1 MANNVDFAKLELN
14 FLSYLN
20 MLIDAI
26 IFIIELL
33 FNRHLNSVAHQNIQQ
48 NILILSLSDK
58 TLLRFARDVWAFSFL
73 TILNTHPLTQL

>member
-1 MANNVDFAKLELN
+1 MIRKLKIVMANNVDFAKLELN

-26 IFIIELL
+26 IFIIELV

-58 TLLRFARDVWAFSFL
+58 TLLRFARDV
-73 TILNTHPLTQL
+73 

>member
-58 TLLRFARDVWAFSFL
+58 TLLRFARDV
-73 TILNTHPLTQL
+73 